1 MILVIGLGFFSF
13 IQWGYQSIQS
23 GSDRKILGVSMD
35 QINKIN
41 DPDKKKSI
49 HKDKKLT
56 KKNILSLKTKFTS
69 EHQLIQII
77 GQIGLFGVEDFSP
90 TDPVSVRQRA
100 IQIIESLRNELKIR
114 SDSPLSEPLIRP
126 SETSAQVT
134 FEQTYQGRKMI
145 PGGMIDLDLGPQG
158 ELIRLDSYYQS
169 DFSSVEKVVL
179 EQQDAEKI
187 VENYYKKSKEEG
199 VVQVS
204 DPVNF
209 VANSKRIIPSYR
221 FYKNGIETLISAH
234 DGTILSSRNRKNH

>member
-1 MILVIGLGFFSF
+1 MNKKISTLIKMILVIGLGFFSF

-114 SDSPLSEPLIRP
+114 SD
-126 SETSAQVT
+126 
-134 FEQTYQGRKMI
+134 
-145 PGGMIDLDLGPQG
+145 
-158 ELIRLDSYYQS
+158 
-169 DFSSVEKVVL
+169 
-179 EQQDAEKI
+179 
-187 VENYYKKSKEEG
+187 
-199 VVQVS
+199 
-204 DPVNF
+204 
-209 VANSKRIIPSYR
+209 
-221 FYKNGIETLISAH
+221 
-234 DGTILSSRNRKNH
+234 